1 MKTRLCAHS
10 CAVLVLTLLA
20 ACASA
25 GGMRAE
31 PLDVGVLREFNGD
44 YTTVL
49 RATRNAVASAG
60 LAVDSYEEV
69 NDSTAMIV
77 AKKGNSA
84 WSWGELVRVVV
95 QKSASDRV
103 SVRVLSRR
111 KMATNITAKGDYSN
125 TIFSNIE
132 LALR

>member
-1 MKTRLCAHS
+1 MITRLFAPS
-10 CAVLVLTLLA
+10 RGLVGLA
-20 ACASA
+20 SFLVACASA

-84 WSWGELVRVVV
+84 WSWGEL
-95 QKSASDRV
+95 AWRV
-103 SVRVLSRR
+103 SE
-111 KMATNITAKGDYSN
+111 GDYPLSAGGA
-125 TIFSNIE
+125 SGSRHVRR
-132 LALR
+132 LH

>member
-1 MKTRLCAHS
+1 
-10 CAVLVLTLLA
+10 
-20 ACASA
+20 
-25 GGMRAE
+25 
-31 PLDVGVLREFNGD
+31 LDVGVLREFNGD

>member
-31 PLDVGVLREFNGD
+31 PLDVGVVREFNGD

-60 LAVDSYEEV
+60 LAVDSYDEV

-77 AKKGNSA
+77 AKKGSSA
-84 WSWGELVRVVV
+84 WSWGELVRVVI
-95 QKSASDRV
+95 QKSGDRV
-103 SVRVLSRR
+103 AVRVLSRR
-111 KMATNITAKGDYSN
+111 KMATNVTAKGDYSD

>member
-1 MKTRLCAHS
+1 MITRLFAPS
-10 CAVLVLTLLA
+10 RGLVGLA
-20 ACASA
+20 SFLVACASA

-60 LAVDSYEEV
+60 LAVDSFEEV

-77 AKKGNSA
+77 AKKREPQPGA
-84 WSWGELVRVVV
+84 G
-95 QKSASDRV
+95 ASSCASSCRNRPATGLQFV
-103 SVRVLSRR
+103 YSVGGRWRPTLQ
-111 KMATNITAKGDYSN
+111 
-125 TIFSNIE
+125 
-132 LALR
+132 